1 MQTFFKL
8 GTLSEYVYTKI
19 IAIKMLISLK
29 NGVGLYSLLTQLI
42 EAQLNELN
50 TNISKKYPYSFVIK
64 GKPSP

>member
-1 MQTFFKL
+1 MYKCKHFK
-8 GTLSEYVYTKI
+8 I
-19 IAIKMLISLK
+19 RDIKWICIYQNYSNK
-29 NGVGLYSLLTQLI
+29 NVDFIKEWSGSLLTQLI